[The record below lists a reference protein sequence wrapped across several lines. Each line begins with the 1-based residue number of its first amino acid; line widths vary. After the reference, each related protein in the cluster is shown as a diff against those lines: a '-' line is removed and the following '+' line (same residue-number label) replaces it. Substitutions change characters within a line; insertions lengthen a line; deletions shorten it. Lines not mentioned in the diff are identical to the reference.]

1 MPVPVLHIITR
12 LAQGGAAENTIYTVN
27 GLDPSRWKVDLAIG
41 GHPDDD
47 DQVGKLPIADHVEVH
62 RIPPLVRN
70 PSTGELRAVR
80 QLRRVMR
87 AGGHRIVHT
96 HGSKAGI
103 LGRLAAHRE
112 QVPVI
117 ISGVHGH
124 SFSPQM
130 SPPARYLYRAL
141 ERHAARWTSHFVS
154 VGEDLR
160 DQYLEAGVGRREQWS
175 VIRSGMELD
184 RFHAAADM
192 SPGQRMAVREEL
204 GIPSTATVF
213 TMVGRMEQR
222 KGHRFFLEAAGML
235 MARRPE
241 RTAEPVFVIVGDGPE
256 EHNLRAQAAA
266 SGIAGH
272 TVFAGYRNDV
282 ERVISASDAVVLTS
296 LWEGLPRVLVQA
308 AATATPAISFACDGA
323 HEIIA
328 DGENGWVVP
337 MRDTAAVVERMGRLL
352 ADPELGRRM
361 GKAGRVR
368 VNQDWTVD
376 AMIAE
381 TEALYDH
388 AQVRT
393 SHR

>member
-27 GLDPSRWKVDLAIG
+27 GLDPSRWKVELAIG
-41 GHPDDD
+41 GHSDDD
-47 DQVGKLPIADHVEVH
+47 DRVGKLPIADHVVVH
-62 RIPPLVRN
+62 RIPALVRN
-70 PSTGELRAVR
+70 PSAGELRALR
-80 QLRRVMR
+80 QLRQVIRD
-87 AGGHRIVHT
+87 GGHRIVHT
-96 HGSKAGI
+96 HGSKAGF

-112 QVPVI
+112 RVPVI
-117 ISGVHGH
+117 VSGVHGH

-130 SPPARYLYRAL
+130 SLPARYLYRAL
-141 ERHAARWTSHFVS
+141 ERHAARWTSQFVS

-160 DQYLEAGVGRREQWS
+160 NQYLAAGVGGPMQWS
-175 VIRSGMELD
+175 VIRSGMELE
-184 RFHAAADM
+184 RFRAAADL
-192 SPGQRMAVREEL
+192 SPRYRMLVRDEL
-204 GIPSTATVF
+204 GIPPTATIF

-235 MARRPE
+235 MARCPG
-241 RTAEPVFVIVGDGPE
+241 RTAQPVFVIVGDGPE

-266 SGIAGH
+266 LGITEC
-272 TVFAGYRNDV
+272 TVFTGYREDV
-282 ERVISASDAVVLTS
+282 ERIMAASDAVVLTS

-328 DGENGWVVP
+328 NGETGWVVP
-337 MRDTAAVVERMGRLL
+337 MRDPAAVAERMGRVL

-361 GKAGRVR
+361 GNAGRAR
-368 VNQDWTVD
+368 VTEDWTVD
-376 AMIAE
+376 AMIAQ

-388 AQVRT
+388 LRFRT
-393 SHR
+393 SRR